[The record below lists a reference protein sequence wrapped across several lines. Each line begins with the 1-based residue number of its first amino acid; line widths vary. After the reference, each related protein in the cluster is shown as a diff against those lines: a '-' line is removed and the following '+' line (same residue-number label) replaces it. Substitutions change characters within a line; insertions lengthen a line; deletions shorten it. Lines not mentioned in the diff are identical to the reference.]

1 MLTRS
6 CCLQYEEMPWIEDA
20 HEVMPLSPTSPPE
33 DVRPTDGVAPISIDS
48 APAEPLP
55 PSQTISL
62 VSLASRPIES
72 ETQRSPGLSREPCA
86 ATVPDKA
93 EITGRQEEATT
104 GGPESSK
111 EPAEEASESNPVE
124 TVDIAAK
131 LAEQLM
137 RFHGC
142 DTHAQNEQDHNS
154 GAGHTTLDGFI
165 SHHDA
170 IPDTLSA
177 PHMLA
182 KGQVHP
188 SDAEEWR
195 HAFLGTTAEEV
206 ETPMTVCMQ
215 CSCAERPSDAAPAI
229 TYDVDSIMGFAR
241 TLAVAKQG
249 IRFNVTP
256 HVISNLD
263 SDIHLTLLTP
273 TSNGQTRRVALHT
286 VPHYQFGR
294 VVGYEDVTLYL
305 FFPHLYERRKANNYL
320 NQDTLRR
327 WTDRVL
333 LPAIYSQASAS
344 ILQHYPAGYEHSKLS
359 SKASHTEAHTRK
371 DKSGVRHQYIHH
383 FLQHSILQEVWDIIL
398 RPMINSTQL
407 RKSTQHGYYALSG

>member
-1 MLTRS
+1 
-6 CCLQYEEMPWIEDA
+6 MPWIEPA
-20 HEVMPLSPTSPPE
+20 HEELPPSPTPPPE
-33 DVRPTDGVAPISIDS
+33 DVRPTDGSASISIDS
-48 APAEPLP
+48 APAVPLP
-55 PSQTISL
+55 SSRTITL

-72 ETQRSPGLSREPCA
+72 ETQPSPSLSRETCA
-86 ATVPDKA
+86 VAVHDRA
-93 EITGRQEEATT
+93 EIIGRQDEAAVE
-104 GGPESSK
+104 GPEALEES
-111 EPAEEASESNPVE
+111 AEEAFEPNPVE
-124 TVDIAAK
+124 TVDVAAK
-131 LAEQLM
+131 LVEQLM

-142 DTHAQNEQDHNS
+142 DTYVQNEQDHNS

-165 SHHDA
+165 SHHSA

-188 SDAEEWR
+188 SGAEKWK

-215 CSCAERPSDAAPAI
+215 CSCAEKPSDAVPAI

-249 IRFNVTP
+249 IRFNATP
-256 HVISNLD
+256 HILSNLD

-273 TSNGQTRRVALHT
+273 TSNDRTRRVPLHM

-294 VVGYEDVTLYL
+294 VVGYKDVTLYL
-305 FFPHLYERRKANNYL
+305 FFPYLYERRKANNYL

-333 LPAIYSQASAS
+333 LPTIYSQVSAS

-359 SKASHTEAHTRK
+359 GKAGHTEAHSRK

-383 FLQHSILQEVWDIIL
+383 FLQHDILQEVWDIVL
-398 RPMINSTQL
+398 RTID
-407 RKSTQHGYYALSG
+407 